1 MNQKIFFDEIAQIFL
16 ADGNFHITLGVSS
29 GEVSPD
35 GEDMKVATA
44 SLIVPQNKLKKI
56 IPELELAISE
66 LTGKE
71 IKSESEKK
79 FKKTASKSY
88 EGNPIIYNEK

>member
-1 MNQKIFFDEIAQIFL
+1 MNQTIFFDEIAQIFL
-16 ADGNFHITLGVSS
+16 ADGNFHITLGVST

-35 GEDMKVATA
+35 GKDMKVAAA

-66 LTGKE
+66 LTGEKIESKNEEKTKE
-71 IKSESEKK
+71 AE
-79 FKKTASKSY
+79 SKSY